1 MIGVCAR
8 GKVLVLPNKKENL
21 MLLTLSMI
29 IEFMKYVLIAILL
42 TQLGFGFL
50 ILLLGNTMVDF
61 YRVSIYE
68 NPENP
73 IQKMSNFFQK
83 TTIGLGYFIYSKLS
97 KFHWILEKGLLL
109 GCLVI
114 QAILS
119 IILYEIILR
128 LLNWLL
134 F

>member
-1 MIGVCAR
+1 M
-8 GKVLVLPNKKENL
+8 LFTLP
-21 MLLTLSMI
+21 MI

-42 TQLGFGFL
+42 TQLGFGFS

-73 IQKMSNFFQK
+73 IMKMSNFFQK
-83 TTIGLGYFIYSKLS
+83 TTIGLCYFIYTKLS
-97 KFHWILEKGLLL
+97 KFNWILKKGLLL

-114 QAILS
+114 QAIVS

-128 LLNWLL
+128 
-134 F
+134 

>member
-8 GKVLVLPNKKENL
+8 GKVLVLPNKKEKL
-21 MLLTLSMI
+21 MLLTLPMI
-29 IEFMKYVLIAILL
+29 IEFTKYVLIAILL

-83 TTIGLGYFIYSKLS
+83 TTIGLGYFIYTKLS
-97 KFHWILEKGLLL
+97 KFNWILKKGLLL

-119 IILYEIILR
+119 IILYEFILR

>member
-1 MIGVCAR
+1 
-8 GKVLVLPNKKENL
+8 
-21 MLLTLSMI
+21 MLLTLPMI

-61 YRVSIYE
+61 YSVSIYE
-68 NPENP
+68 NPENL

-83 TTIGLGYFIYSKLS
+83 TTIGLGYFIYTKLS
-97 KFHWILEKGLLL
+97 KFHWILKKGLLL

-114 QAILS
+114 QAIVS
-119 IILYEIILR
+119 ILLYEIILR
-128 LLNWLL
+128 LLDWL
-134 F
+134 FF

>member
-8 GKVLVLPNKKENL
+8 GKVLVLPNKKENQ
-21 MLLTLSMI
+21 MLLTLPMI

-83 TTIGLGYFIYSKLS
+83 ITIGLGYFIYSKLS
-97 KFHWILEKGLLL
+97 KFHWILKKGLLL

-114 QAILS
+114 QATLS

-128 LLNWLL
+128 LLDWL
-134 F
+134 FF